1 LTSLVGRD
9 AESEAVL
16 SLLDERRLVT
26 LVGEGGCGKTR
37 LALRVASS
45 AVGRSVDGVWFVD
58 LTPVAAGADMASR
71 IADVIGLSGGLDE
84 LVSVFAERDVLVVLD
99 NCEHVLA
106 STTGV
111 VATMLSE
118 CPTLRVLAT
127 SRAPLDVPGEAL
139 FRVPPL
145 ELPRRGASAG
155 EAIGTDAVQLFVERA
170 RLVRPGFE
178 VTEGNVNAVVDVCTR
193 LEGLPLA
200 IELAA
205 ARLRALSV
213 EDLRRDLGDR
223 FAVLVGGPK
232 SAPERHRTLRAAVE
246 WSFQP
251 LDPVERAVLFRLAPF
266 HGGADLDSVR
276 AVCDGDLAPSVGVLD
291 ILIRLVDKSL
301 VTVADDD
308 PTTRYGMHETIR
320 DYAAAAGSALE
331 GEAAGERHARWFA
344 RLATQLAAGPEPG
357 DERAWIRRHNVER
370 ENLRAA
376 IEWLLVRDP
385 PAALRL
391 CLDVARGG
399 YLLARWSWCQ
409 ELIGRILPLVTRGWE
424 AERAEALGVLA
435 SAALETDPSDAARLV
450 ADAVELLDSVD
461 DPVARCWVLS
471 VAARYHAEISGGYL
485 DLGDVSAAVAEGDRA
500 GGTYW
505 PFMARHDLSHRAHP
519 SLSESLNRDALRI
532 AEQQHLDLFAAMSR
546 ALLAV
551 VAQFR
556 GDSALALSMAH
567 QLLPMVDDLFAHSPG
582 ALEVYPLIEGEHG
595 DLAVGRHLAEHLLFR
610 RIARPHDPGAAA
622 GLYAVVAHLRRLAGD
637 ADGAETAVEQARRGF
652 GEARLNFVV
661 RLAHVTRSALW
672 RARGKPQL
680 AAQSMA
686 YTCDAIW
693 FQGLTDIEMRVLE
706 ELAAVATALGRCRDG
721 ADLLTTA
728 RDARQRHGKPASP
741 ACRRDTAPLEAQLS
755 EYRGRPLRA
764 GHVKE
769 LAHSLADH

>member
-1 LTSLVGRD
+1 MLSEALARDGCEQGREGDSLFVTFRSATEALAASVEAQRRLESEPWPDGVRLRVRMGLHLGEVADTRAGLVGLAIHEAARIAASAHGGQIVASAAIVTAAWPLPAEVRWRRLGVHNLRDVGPLLVFQVEHPDLQSGFPALRSKRAAVHNVPLPLTSLVGRD

-16 SLLDERRLVT
+16 SLVDERRLVT
-26 LVGEGGCGKTR
+26 VVGEGGCGKTR

-45 AVGRSVDGVWFVD
+45 AVGRFVDGVWFVD
-58 LTPVAAGADMASR
+58 LTPVAAGADMVSR
-71 IADVIGLSGGLDE
+71 VAEVIGLPDGLDE
-84 LVSVFAERDVLVVLD
+84 LVSVFAEREVLVVLD

-145 ELPRRGASAG
+145 ELPRRDASAG

-170 RLVRPGFE
+170 RLVRPRFE

-213 EDLRRDLGDR
+213 EELGRDLSDR

-246 WSFQP
+246 WSFEP

-276 AVCDGDLAPSVGVLD
+276 AVCDGDLVPSVGVLD

-301 VTVADDD
+301 VTATEDDAA
-308 PTTRYGMHETIR
+308 TRYGMHETIR
-320 DYAAAAGSALE
+320 DYAAAAGSAVE
-331 GEAAGERHARWFA
+331 GEAARERHARWFA
-344 RLATQLAAGPEPG
+344 WLATQVAAGPEPG
-357 DERAWIRRHNVER
+357 AERAWIRRHNVER

-376 IEWLLVRDP
+376 IEWLVVRDP

-399 YLLARWSWCQ
+399 NLTAQWSWCE

-471 VAARYHAEISGGYL
+471 VR
-485 DLGDVSAAVAEGDRA
+485 
-500 GGTYW
+500 
-505 PFMARHDLSHRAHP
+505 
-519 SLSESLNRDALRI
+519 
-532 AEQQHLDLFAAMSR
+532 
-546 ALLAV
+546 
-551 VAQFR
+551 
-556 GDSALALSMAH
+556 
-567 QLLPMVDDLFAHSPG
+567 G
-582 ALEVYPLIEGEHG
+582 ALPCRGFRRVSRPWRC
-595 DLAVGRHLAEHLLFR
+595 VGRGGR
-610 RIARPHDPGAAA
+610 R
-622 GLYAVVAHLRRLAGD
+622 
-637 ADGAETAVEQARRGF
+637 
-652 GEARLNFVV
+652 
-661 RLAHVTRSALW
+661 
-672 RARGKPQL
+672 
-680 AAQSMA
+680 
-686 YTCDAIW
+686 
-693 FQGLTDIEMRVLE
+693 
-706 ELAAVATALGRCRDG
+706 
-721 ADLLTTA
+721 
-728 RDARQRHGKPASP
+728 
-741 ACRRDTAPLEAQLS
+741 
-755 EYRGRPLRA
+755 
-764 GHVKE
+764 
-769 LAHSLADH
+769 